1 MIYVFF
7 NVILFQFFFLQ
18 FINYGFRVLFFLNRV
33 EIKFT
38 KLFHL
43 QKQIIIKLY
52 KKIYVQFG
60 GKWIIKF

>member
-1 MIYVFF
+1 MA
-7 NVILFQFFFLQ
+7 L
-18 FINYGFRVLFFLNRV
+18 GFCFLNRV

-43 QKQIIIKLY
+43 QKQNILKLY

-60 GKWIIKF
+60 GK